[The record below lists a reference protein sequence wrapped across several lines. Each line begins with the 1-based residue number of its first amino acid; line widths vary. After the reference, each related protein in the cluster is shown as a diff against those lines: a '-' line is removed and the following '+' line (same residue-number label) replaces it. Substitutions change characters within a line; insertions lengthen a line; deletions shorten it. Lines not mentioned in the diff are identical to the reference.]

1 MIWPSKR
8 TCFSTIRVGEWIRKS
23 SNHKHSCTDT
33 LKCVKIRNRISL
45 NTMSHSSLT
54 GELIWIRSI
63 FTSSWA
69 MAQAKVSLSRWRY
82 MSTRVLRSFLGSQP
96 YLVGFLTFRSL
107 HLRPHSCWRLKSS
120 MAASLSTRDYENET
134 SKAPQCAHF
143 HREFL
148 SIFLWH
154 IIHINNSQDLSRS
167 IFFLSL
173 HPVFVSLAT
182 TWIKDISG
190 QKIRIYIL
198 NMVIHK
204 KILSKTLTI
213 CMLRCSLAKPQKI
226 SWYKI

>member
-33 LKCVKIRNRISL
+33 LKCVKIRNWISL

-96 YLVGFLTFRSL
+96 YLIGFLTFRSL

-148 SIFLWH
+148 SFFYGTLFTLIIPGIFP
-154 IIHINNSQDLSRS
+154 DL
-167 IFFLSL
+167 FFFSLSTL
-173 HPVFVSLAT
+173 YLYHSLPL
-182 TWIKDISG
+182 G
-190 QKIRIYIL
+190 
-198 NMVIHK
+198 
-204 KILSKTLTI
+204 SKTFQD
-213 CMLRCSLAKPQKI
+213 RK
-226 SWYKI
+226 

>member
-33 LKCVKIRNRISL
+33 LKCVKIRNWISL

-96 YLVGFLTFRSL
+96 YLIGFLTFRSL

-143 HREFL
+143 HSFSPFFYGTLFTLIIPGIFPDLFFFSL
-148 SIFLWH
+148 STLYLYH
-154 IIHINNSQDLSRS
+154 
-167 IFFLSL
+167 SL
-173 HPVFVSLAT
+173 PL
-182 TWIKDISG
+182 G
-190 QKIRIYIL
+190 
-198 NMVIHK
+198 
-204 KILSKTLTI
+204 SKTFQD
-213 CMLRCSLAKPQKI
+213 RK
-226 SWYKI
+226 